1 MRLPENVRPE
11 FYRLFNSTRKKLVA
25 EKLPSLS
32 AEAEILSENYQK
44 SEKEVINLLGL
55 EEITMATTIHTF
67 LHSPMDAVIRALF
80 NPLFDL
86 LKGRI
91 DIESLEQNSPRS
103 ISLLSQMYY
112 QRGYE
117 KWVVLSLVKLL
128 AVDRLLQASPR
139 RFSTASEAATMIATR
154 PEEPVPDYAESK
166 QLLFKE
172 PEPATLTLPD
182 FIAHSQ
188 EVKRFIAVR
197 SEFGKAMGINSEK
210 SRKRHWLPVGS
221 MVGDILPGL
230 ILLYTADKTDEISLV
245 ADADQLC
252 QPDVVIKCQTQTGWY
267 DKGGLTKAKRQHE
280 SLKPALGTFI
290 VSRETVPEQAANE
303 IGEGINILRVG
314 LGQDELRPIVNK
326 LGRQ

>member
-1 MRLPENVRPE
+1 
-11 FYRLFNSTRKKLVA
+11 
-25 EKLPSLS
+25 
-32 AEAEILSENYQK
+32 
-44 SEKEVINLLGL
+44 
-55 EEITMATTIHTF
+55 
-67 LHSPMDAVIRALF
+67 
-80 NPLFDL
+80 
-86 LKGRI
+86 
-91 DIESLEQNSPRS
+91 
-103 ISLLSQMYY
+103 
-112 QRGYE
+112 
-117 KWVVLSLVKLL
+117 
-128 AVDRLLQASPR
+128 
-139 RFSTASEAATMIATR
+139 
-154 PEEPVPDYAESK
+154 
-166 QLLFKE
+166 
-172 PEPATLTLPD
+172 
-182 FIAHSQ
+182 
-188 EVKRFIAVR
+188 
-197 SEFGKAMGINSEK
+197 MGINSEK

-290 VSRETVPEQAANE
+290 VSRETGPEQAANE